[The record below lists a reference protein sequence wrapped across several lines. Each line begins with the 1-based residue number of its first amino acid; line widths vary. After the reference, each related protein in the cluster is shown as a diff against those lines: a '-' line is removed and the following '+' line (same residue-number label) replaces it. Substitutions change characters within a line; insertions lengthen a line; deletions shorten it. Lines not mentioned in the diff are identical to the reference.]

1 MLPDLNPEPRSDWS
15 GQRPTFPDSLPAI
28 GPVPGHAGLFAGF
41 GHGHWGFMMAPRTG
55 RLLADMVGGRPVN
68 TDLAPYR
75 LDRFA

>member
-55 RLLADMVGGRPVN
+55 RLLAALMGGRPVN
-68 TDLAPYR
+68 TDVAPYR